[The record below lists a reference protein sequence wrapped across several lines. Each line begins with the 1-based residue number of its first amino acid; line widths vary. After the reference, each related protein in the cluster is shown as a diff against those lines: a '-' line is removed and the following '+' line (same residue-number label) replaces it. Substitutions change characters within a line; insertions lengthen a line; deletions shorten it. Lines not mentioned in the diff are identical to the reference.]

1 MHYLIPLKGVK
12 IILIRDILTVK
23 PFANTAL
30 FGIYSIVVN
39 QLNKLTALFQNY
51 ALFAFL
57 RNIATFELLR
67 YYLKDK
73 TI

>member
-30 FGIYSIVVN
+30 FGIYSIVVT

-51 ALFAFL
+51 AFFAFPK
-57 RNIATFELLR
+57 NIVTFGL
-67 YYLKDK
+67 LKDK